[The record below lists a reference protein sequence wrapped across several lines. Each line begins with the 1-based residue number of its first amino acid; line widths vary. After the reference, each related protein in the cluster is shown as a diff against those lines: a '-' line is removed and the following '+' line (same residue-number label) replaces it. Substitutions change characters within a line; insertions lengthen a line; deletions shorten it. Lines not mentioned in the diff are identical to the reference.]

1 MNKVY
6 NTQEN
11 FATEIKNFLLNAIP
25 NIRKTQL
32 KIIPYIVL
40 GMILSES
47 VVASDISKTLKDDF
61 SLIQH
66 TSVVKRIRRLFKNR
80 LFDPYFFYDKIIH
93 FVIATYKKKHSDK
106 RVHIVFDHMFSH
118 DNYTVFMMSMRIGSQ
133 GIPLWFR
140 CFEGKN
146 SASAFDE
153 SLIKD
158 GISYVSNLFP
168 KEFELIFLADR
179 WFNSTNLLKHISSL
193 GHTFSIRLK
202 DHFMI
207 YAYDKESKTE
217 KWMKLS
223 SIRTYKNKS
232 IYLRNILFT
241 MENKFQT
248 NIVFSSRK
256 RGEKHWIIITNG
268 DVSKAVR
275 DYSYRF
281 GGIESIFKNQKTN
294 GFNME
299 KTVNGNLKYFESMY
313 SLMCFATLFLTILGC
328 DFSKN
333 SKCYKNIKLETHKI
347 QKEKKIRQMSLFNT
361 GLTLFKRAFNSLL
374 YIRIPYHFTLYDS

>member
-1 MNKVY
+1 
-6 NTQEN
+6 
-11 FATEIKNFLLNAIP
+11 
-25 NIRKTQL
+25 
-32 KIIPYIVL
+32 
-40 GMILSES
+40 
-47 VVASDISKTLKDDF
+47 
-61 SLIQH
+61 
-66 TSVVKRIRRLFKNR
+66 
-80 LFDPYFFYDKIIH
+80 
-93 FVIATYKKKHSDK
+93 
-106 RVHIVFDHMFSH
+106 
-118 DNYTVFMMSMRIGSQ
+118 
-133 GIPLWFR
+133 
-140 CFEGKN
+140 
-146 SASAFDE
+146 
-153 SLIKD
+153 
-158 GISYVSNLFP
+158 
-168 KEFELIFLADR
+168 
-179 WFNSTNLLKHISSL
+179 
-193 GHTFSIRLK
+193 
-202 DHFMI
+202 MI
-207 YAYDKESKTE
+207 YVYDKESKTE

-333 SKCYKNIKLETHKI
+333 SKCYKT
-347 QKEKKIRQMSLFNT
+347 
-361 GLTLFKRAFNSLL
+361 
-374 YIRIPYHFTLYDS
+374 